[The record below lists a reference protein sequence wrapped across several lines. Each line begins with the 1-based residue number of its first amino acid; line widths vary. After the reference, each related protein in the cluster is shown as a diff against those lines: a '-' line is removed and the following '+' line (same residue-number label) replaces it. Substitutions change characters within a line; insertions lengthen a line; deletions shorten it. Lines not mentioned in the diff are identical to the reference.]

1 MDPKQTVVRANKTK
15 KKKVTVRRL
24 ETMVGNRLKLG
35 QIYQTPG
42 ERKLT
47 TIPNKSLLCKVLKS
61 TAVTF

>member
-1 MDPKQTVVRANKTK
+1 MDPKQTVVRA
-15 KKKVTVRRL
+15 RRL

-47 TIPNKSLLCKVLKS
+47 TIPNKSLLCKMLKS